1 MSSGRAATWLG
12 TRIGPSMSSYVVAI
26 VPCGSPLHLAD
37 VRILRERHLAIP
49 HDYSTW
55 PLHCTIGSSLW
66 CRVVDDTGRLMTGF
80 AIHLT
85 ASRALPGTRIGRVD
99 RLGRNLHEEIA
110 DAMGVVLTEAA
121 RQIPRLLR
129 LDARIF
135 DEDPVRRQKLSDSL
149 RRAGWSPTKRRR
161 QYTHTLMLKLASSES
176 EVLKRFSLRVR
187 ATIRKALGSPLLRFG
202 PIVGSQYADRIR
214 YLLRLTFERTGSVP
228 PPFDVKGI
236 LRDSSSGDSSLLIGA
251 FARDGKAPEDL
262 VALAWARLHGDH
274 AVLEI
279 NASERS
285 RLFRNHLSPGFGLIS
300 QLIAWAIQHGAQWLD
315 LGGLSSTQ
323 RSADDPM
330 RGIVEFKM
338 RFSSDF
344 REVAE
349 EWRFE
354 PSPLLATAAS
364 TVRSIRNSARSWL
377 ALKAAPHR
385 SSHRRAAFV
394 GGMRAHGR
402 FT

>member
-1 MSSGRAATWLG
+1 
-12 TRIGPSMSSYVVAI
+12 
-26 VPCGSPLHLAD
+26 
-37 VRILRERHLAIP
+37 
-49 HDYSTW
+49 
-55 PLHCTIGSSLW
+55 
-66 CRVVDDTGRLMTGF
+66 MTGF

-110 DAMGVVLTEAA
+110 DDLGVVLTEAA
-121 RQIPRLLR
+121 RRIPRLLR

-135 DEDPVRRQKLSDSL
+135 DEDPVRRQKLRDSL
-149 RRAGWSPTKRRR
+149 RTAGWSPSEGRR
-161 QYTHTLMLKLASSES
+161 QYSHTLMLQLAES
-176 EVLKRFSLRVR
+176 QAEVLKRFSLRVR
-187 ATIRKALGSPLLRFG
+187 ATITKALGSPLLRFG
-202 PIVGSQYADRIR
+202 PVVGNQYADRIR

-236 LRDSSSGDSSLLIGA
+236 LRDSARGDSSLLIGA
-251 FARDGKAPEDL
+251 FARAGEAPQDL

-285 RLFRNHLSPGFGLIS
+285 QLFRNHLSPGFGLVS
-300 QLIAWAIQHGAQWLD
+300 HLIAWGIPHGAQWLD
-315 LGGLSSTQ
+315 LGGLSSM
-323 RSADDPM
+323 RPSADDPM
-330 RGIVEFKM
+330 RGIVEFKT

-364 TVRSIRNSARSWL
+364 TVRSVRDSARGWL
-377 ALKAAPHR
+377 ALKA
-385 SSHRRAAFV
+385 
-394 GGMRAHGR
+394 
-402 FT
+402 